1 MEGVTPPE
9 EIADAWQTR
18 TKFLD
23 KVAAAVDEL
32 GAGENLNDPELIS
45 NPEASK
51 ASETITDFYF
61 DSCG

>member
-1 MEGVTPPE
+1 M
-9 EIADAWQTR
+9 ADAHEVPRQGGG
-18 TKFLD
+18 
-23 KVAAAVDEL
+23 AVDEL
-32 GAGENLNDPELIS
+32 GAGGNLNDPELIS